1 PGRWPNEA
9 LTGTPLGDILASSYL
24 RGASVM
30 GRIVPMTSL
39 AAGRIETDERSQ
51 QRKFEHDRRLRRG
64 FAAGAFVEAM
74 GRHIRL
80 IGEDP
85 RLGAPEPPSALEE
98 GLEKP
103 ARESA
108 PPVRLCDTDL
118 VDPEL
123 GRLVGVDVMHRRGH
137 PDDHPC
143 LDGSCE
149 VMPRIREELG
159 TPVRVDRLVEDV
171 CRDGIE
177 EGGV

>member
-1 PGRWPNEA
+1 GSCRAFPIPKSRAVAIPESFFHHLRCVPLSLQWRRATGRWPNEA
-9 LTGTPLGDILASSYL
+9 LTATPVGDILASSYL
-24 RGASVM
+24 RGASVIR
-30 GRIVPMTSL
+30 RIVTMTSL

-108 PPVRLCDTDL
+108 PPVRLC
-118 VDPEL
+118 
-123 GRLVGVDVMHRRGH
+123 
-137 PDDHPC
+137 
-143 LDGSCE
+143 
-149 VMPRIREELG
+149 
-159 TPVRVDRLVEDV
+159 
-171 CRDGIE
+171 
-177 EGGV
+177 